1 MPFRVRRSVADT
13 LDAQHP
19 LVGDSANTM
28 PSAPSLEQRGHPSGS
43 CPAPTLEDL
52 AKCGPGS
59 LREEKVN
66 LKTGI
71 S

>member
-19 LVGDSANTM
+19 LVGDSANMM
-28 PSAPSLEQRGHPSGS
+28 PSAPSLEQQGHPSGS
-43 CPAPTLEDL
+43 CPATLEDL

-59 LREEKVN
+59 LREEEVN
-66 LKTGI
+66 LKAGI